1 MATPSFD
8 DGTPMVLR
16 RRVFGRAVRH
26 GQANGEMP
34 DRCRWPQGRCRCDNG
49 TRANPETGPPF
60 SSPRPKGVEGAVARC
75 AGIPMRSAP
84 VVVDELNEMY
94 ALCGVWE

>member
-1 MATPSFD
+1 MERRWYCAAGCSDVPFGMDRRMA
-8 DGTPMVLR
+8 
-16 RRVFGRAVRH
+16 
-26 GQANGEMP
+26 MP